1 MNLYK
6 YTSHELNNKLK
17 NKEISAT
24 EICSDIIA
32 RIDKV
37 EDKVKSYITLTP
49 NEALAKASQIDE
61 KISKNPKYLEEKSS
75 LAGIPGAIKD
85 NICTQGIKTTCA
97 SKFLENFI
105 PPYSATVIENLL
117 NEDSAIIGKVNL
129 DEFAMGSST
138 ENSGVGPS
146 KNPWD
151 LERVPGGSSGG
162 SASAVAAGTAIWAL
176 GSDTGGSIRQ
186 PASYCGVVG
195 LKPTYGRVSRYGAV
209 AYASSLDQIGTLTKD
224 VRDAAA
230 LMNIIA
236 GYDTKDSNSINMP
249 VPDYQKSL
257 TTDIKGLKIG
267 LPKEYFTDGI
277 EPEVLKAVENAI
289 ADLKSLGAEFKEINL
304 PHTEYALAVYYIIA
318 TAEASA
324 NLARFD
330 GVNFGYRTN
339 SECEDLF
346 EMYLKTRNEG
356 FGAEVKRR
364 IMLGTYVLSSGYYD
378 AYYIKAL
385 KMRTLVKRDFDLA
398 FENVDV
404 ILTPTV
410 PTTAFKI
417 GEKLHDPLAMYLQD
431 VYTIPVNLSGIPAI
445 SIPCGF
451 TETNLPI
458 GLQIMGKPLAEET
471 ILKTAYAFEQTHDYH
486 KMSASIKGVD

>member
-6 YTSHELNNKLK
+6 YTSHELNSKLK

-24 EICSDIIA
+24 EITKDIIE

-37 EDKVKSYITLTP
+37 EDKVNSYINLSK
-49 NEALAKASQIDE
+49 EQALSKAAEVDG
-61 KISKNPKYLEEKSS
+61 KISKDANYLETKSCF
-75 LAGIPGAIKD
+75 AGIPGAIKD
-85 NICTQGIKTTCA
+85 NICTEGIKTTCA
-97 SKFLENFI
+97 SKFLEDFI
-105 PPYSATVIENLL
+105 PPYSATVIEKLIE
-117 NEDSAIIGKVNL
+117 EDSVIIGKANL
-129 DEFAMGSST
+129 DEFAMGGST
-138 ENSGVGPS
+138 ENSGVGPTR
-146 KNPWD
+146 NPWD

-162 SASAVAAGTAIWAL
+162 SAAAISSGTAIWAL

-186 PASYCGVVG
+186 PAAYCGVVG
-195 LKPTYGRVSRYGAV
+195 LKPTYGRVSRFGAV

-224 VRDAAA
+224 VKDAAS

-236 GYDTKDSNSINMP
+236 GYDTKDSNSINAP
-249 VPDYQKSL
+249 VPDYTKAL

-277 EPEVLKAVENAI
+277 EPEVQKAIENAI
-289 ADLKSLGAEFKEINL
+289 TDLKSLGAEFIDISL

-318 TAEASA
+318 PAEASS
-324 NLARFD
+324 NLAKFD
-330 GVNFGYRTN
+330 GVNFGYRTKD
-339 SECEDLF
+339 ECEDLL
-346 EMYLKTRNEG
+346 EMYIKSRSEG
-356 FGAEVKRR
+356 FGAEVKNR

-398 FENVDV
+398 FEKIDV

-417 GEKLHDPLAMYLQD
+417 GEKIGDPLAMYLQD
-431 VYTIPVNLSGIPAI
+431 VYTIPVNLSGTPAI
-445 SIPCGF
+445 SVPCGF
-451 TETNLPI
+451 TKTNLPI
-458 GLQIMGKPLAEET
+458 GLQIIGKPLAEET
-471 ILKTAYAFEQTHDYH
+471 ILKAAYAFEQTHNYS